1 MLIDTI
7 KKENMLALKN
17 KDENKRAVL
26 SVIINKYMIAGYEA
40 KAKGK
45 ELSDDDLL
53 KIISKQVK
61 ELEEEKDSYVKAN
74 REDSVKKIEEQI
86 NVISSYLPKLLSEEE
101 IKSIILSL
109 EDKSIPSVMKY
120 FKTNYANKV
129 DMGVVNK
136 KRLKYSL
143 SGGVVQW

>member
-61 ELEEEKDSYVKAN
+61 ELEEEKESYVQAN

-136 KRLKYSL
+136 VLKSL
-143 SGGVVQW
+143 

>member
-26 SVIINKYMIAGYEA
+26 SVIINKYMIAGYEP

-136 KRLKYSL
+136 VLKSL
-143 SGGVVQW
+143 